1 MIASLGHQK
10 TKIQYENQKLKSVE
24 NQSPSTPQKASQE
37 QALREAATKF
47 EEFFVNEMF
56 KEMRNEV
63 NPSKLLP
70 KSQGEKIFRGM
81 LDEQYAKSIADSNRF
96 GLGQLIYEQSKKY
109 L

>member
-1 MIASLGHQK
+1 MIGSLPHQN

-24 NQSPSTPQKASQE
+24 NPSASIPRKTNQE
-37 QALREAATKF
+37 KALREAATKF

-96 GLGQLIYEQSKKY
+96 GLGQLIYEQSKKH